1 MRTFAL
7 AALLGALTVAPP
19 AAAQPGRITSV
30 YTSLDVARCT
40 VTAREE
46 EGSSTT
52 WRCRGHAGVP
62 LIVLSGDDRYDI
74 DAGEDNGEWESP
86 GRFSSPGPR
95 VEWRLR
101 GGRPF
106 AIIYRLL
113 LSGNDLPNASV
124 LAVESIGRRG
134 QAGCLVALVDGALPN
149 ANALARARADARA
162 AAFRCGE
169 DEHEQHGA
177 AAG

>member
-1 MRTFAL
+1 MRTFSIAI
-7 AALLGALTVAPP
+7 LLGALAAAP
-19 AAAQPGRITSV
+19 AAGQRGRISSV
-30 YTSLDVARCT
+30 YTSLDVRRCA
-40 VTAREE
+40 VMLHEE
-46 EGSSTT
+46 EGSSRT

-62 LIVLSGDDRYDI
+62 LIVMLGDDRYDI

-86 GRFSSPGPR
+86 GRFSLPGPR

-113 LSGNDLPNASV
+113 LSGGEQPNSSV
-124 LAVESIGRRG
+124 LAVESIGRAG
-134 QAGCLVALVDGALPN
+134 HAGCLVAMIDGALPN

-162 AAFRCGE
+162 EAFRCGE
-169 DEHEQHGA
+169 DEHELHGA
-177 AAG
+177 VLR

>member
-1 MRTFAL
+1 MRKSAIAFSAAAL
-7 AALLGALTVAPP
+7 AAVP

-40 VTAREE
+40 QTAHED

-62 LIVLSGDDRYDI
+62 LIVMSGDDRFDI
-74 DAGEDNGEWESP
+74 DAGVDNGEWESP
-86 GRFSSPGPR
+86 GRFSTPGPR

-101 GGRPF
+101 AGRPF

-113 LSGNDLPNASV
+113 LSGNDLPDVSV
-124 LAVESIGRRG
+124 LMVESVGRAG
-134 QAGCLVALVDGALPN
+134 HPGCLVATIDGRLPN
-149 ANALARARADARA
+149 PNAIARTRADARA
-162 AAFRCGE
+162 ASFRCGQ
-169 DEHEQHGA
+169 DEPERHGNA
-177 AAG
+177 D